1 MRIGIDARLYSQTG
15 VGRYLRNLIPNLA
28 KIDKKNE
35 YLVYLTGK
43 DFHSFKPPKGHWQK
57 KLLDIPWHS
66 LKEQLVLPFILSKDH
81 LDLIHIPY
89 FSIPVLYP
97 GKFILTIHD
106 LIVDHFDTG
115 KASTKHPI
123 FYKIKRLGYRIIMKI
138 GIKRA
143 AAILAISQTTKNEII
158 SHYNVNQDKIIVTPD
173 ALDENFQRVAGGQKP
188 INYYSSPYILYVGNA
203 YPHKNLEKLVDAFSI
218 LVRTH
223 DVRLVLAGDDHYFYP
238 RLKKY
243 VRKKQL
249 TKKVVFYGHADDR
262 ELVNLYSFTRCLVFP
277 SQMEGFGLP
286 NLEALICRSL
296 PVVSD
301 IPVFWEI
308 WGNKLIYFNPEN
320 VESMAKKIR
329 EVLDYPKDVY
339 QKKVSEAKKIVD
351 GYRWPDTASET
362 LKTYENCFGLRSG
375 E

>member
-43 DFHSFKPPKGHWQK
+43 DFYSFKLPNNRWRK
-57 KLLDIPWHS
+57 KLLDISWHS
-66 LKEQLVLPFILSKDH
+66 FAEQLVLPLILLKDH
-81 LDLIHIPY
+81 LDLVHIPY
-89 FSIPVLYP
+89 FNIPVIYP

-123 FYKIKRLGYRIIMKI
+123 FYNIKRLGYRMIMKI

-143 AAILAISQTTKNEII
+143 VAILAISQTTKDEII
-158 SHYNVNQDKIIVTPD
+158 SHYHVFRDKITVTPD
-173 ALDENFQRVAGGQKP
+173 ALDENFQRVANQQKRQ
-188 INYYSSPYILYVGNA
+188 NYYSFQYILYVGNA

-223 DVRLVLAGDDHYFYP
+223 NVKLVLAGDDHYFYP

-243 VRKKQL
+243 VQKKQL
-249 TKKVVFYGHADDR
+249 AKKVVFYGNADDR
-262 ELVNLYSFTRCLVFP
+262 ELVNLYSFARCLVFP
-277 SQMEGFGLP
+277 SRMEGFGLP
-286 NLEALICRSL
+286 NLEALICGCL

-301 IPVFWEI
+301 IPVFKEI
-308 WGNKLIYFNPEN
+308 WGNKLIYFNPQKPEN
-320 VESMAKKIR
+320 IAVKIR
-329 EVLDYPKDVY
+329 EVLDYPKDIY
-339 QKKVSEAKKIVD
+339 QKKVREAERIVYD
-351 GYRWPDTASET
+351 YQWPDTARET
-362 LKTYENCFGLRSG
+362 LESYENCFSL
-375 E
+375 

>member
-43 DFHSFKPPKGHWQK
+43 DFRSFKPPKGHWQK

-66 LKEQLVLPFILSKDH
+66 LKEQLVMPFILSKDR
-81 LDLIHIPY
+81 LDLVHIPY

-97 GKFILTIHD
+97 GKFILTVHD

-143 AAILAISQTTKNEII
+143 AAIMAISQTTKDEII
-158 SHYNVNQDKIIVTPD
+158 SHYRVVGSKITVSPD
-173 ALDENFQRVAGGQKP
+173 ALDENFLKIANQQKRQ
-188 INYYSSPYILYVGNA
+188 NYYSFQYILYVGNA
-203 YPHKNLEKLVDAFSI
+203 YPHKNLEKLIDAFSI
-218 LVRTH
+218 LVKTD

-243 VRKKQL
+243 VQKKQL
-249 TKKVVFYGHADDR
+249 TKKVVFYGHANDR
-262 ELVNLYSFTRCLVFP
+262 ELINLYSSARCLVF
-277 SQMEGFGLP
+277 SSLMEGFGLP
-286 NLEALICRSL
+286 NLEALVCGCL

-301 IPVFWEI
+301 IPVFKEI
-308 WGNKLIYFNPEN
+308 WGNKLIYFNPEKAEN
-320 VESMAKKIR
+320 IAVKIL
-329 EVLDYPKDVY
+329 EVLDYPKDIY
-339 QKKVSEAKKIVD
+339 QKKVQEAERIV
-351 GYRWPDTASET
+351 YNYQWSDTAWET
-362 LKTYENCFGLRSG
+362 LKTYENCLCVRSG
-375 E
+375 